1 MAIKDRL
8 LEAQAFSYI
17 GNCLKATLQPE
28 KAIECYKRVSTSS
41 SYTDY
46 NLLWPLANDPVW
58 VPQGV

>member
-1 MAIKDRL
+1 MGTKDRL

-28 KAIECYKRVSTSS
+28 KAIECYKRVRVS

-46 NLLWPLANDPVW
+46 NLLWPPGNDPVW